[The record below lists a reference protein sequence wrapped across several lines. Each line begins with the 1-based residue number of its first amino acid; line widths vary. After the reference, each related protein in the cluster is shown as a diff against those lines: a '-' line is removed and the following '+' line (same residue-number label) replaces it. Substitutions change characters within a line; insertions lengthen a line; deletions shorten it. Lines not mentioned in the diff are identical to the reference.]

1 MEIKIKTHEDIFIEG
16 EGTILYLVNFIVED
30 SLYDSNVEMWLA
42 NNEDHLK
49 SQIREIYFLADD
61 EEDVEDQQNLDSDLD
76 DRWGLTILH
85 REMGEMMLE
94 FENVS

>member
-1 MEIKIKTHEDIFIEG
+1 MEIKIKTHEGIFIDG
-16 EGTILYLVNFIVED
+16 EGTILYLVNFLDVD

-42 NNEDHLK
+42 NNEDHLR
-49 SQIREIYFLADD
+49 SQIRETYFLADD
-61 EEDVEDQQNLDSDLD
+61 EEDVEDQQNLDSELD
-76 DRWGLTILH
+76 DRWGSTILH

>member
-1 MEIKIKTHEDIFIEG
+1 MEQAMLNRKATNLREVSREDERELMVRVGQGSERAFAELSVLVKPLVIS
-16 EGTILYLVNFIVED
+16 LARRYLR
-30 SLYDSNVEMWLA
+30 
-42 NNEDHLK
+42 H
-49 SQIREIYFLADD
+49 

-76 DRWGLTILH
+76 DRWGSTILH